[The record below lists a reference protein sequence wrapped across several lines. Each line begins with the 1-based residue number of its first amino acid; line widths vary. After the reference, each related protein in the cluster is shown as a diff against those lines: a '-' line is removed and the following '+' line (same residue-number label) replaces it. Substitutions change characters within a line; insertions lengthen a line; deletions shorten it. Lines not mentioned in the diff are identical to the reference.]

1 MGLLQENFIYL
12 RVNGLWSPIEWSSNN
27 WKLQVYRLYTT
38 FLITA
43 TYWFGITE
51 SINLFIIVD
60 TIEDFSDNSFMLL
73 TTIVICVK
81 ANMILSKKWEIRAL
95 IAAFEGHPHKPM
107 NTDEEM
113 IQATF
118 NARIRLI
125 SCIFGAVGEISVLI
139 MTVSVFFQGIPY
151 GELPYKAWM
160 PYDYSEPLMYWSTF
174 CLQLLVVIFLANA
187 TIGFDTLL
195 VGMFV
200 LICAQFNIL
209 KYRLEKAIDEVERT
223 SILTS
228 DERISDVMKTC
239 ERRIIECVKYHREIL
254 RISEK
259 MNSLFAGV
267 IFVQYAASTIV
278 ICISVFMI
286 SQVPVLS
293 TKILFIFC
301 YLLCMLV
308 QISSLCI
315 AAHQATFESQQLL
328 IGIFHLKW
336 YVLSNRARGYLILM
350 MVRTLRPVVFTS
362 GHIAVLSVESFG
374 TLLKRSYTA
383 YTVLQKSNS

>member
-125 SCIFGAVGEISVLI
+125 SCIFGAVAEISVLI

-195 VGMFV
+195 IGMFV

-228 DERISDVMKTC
+228 DERISDVMETC
-239 ERRIIECVKYHREIL
+239 ERRIIECVRYHREIL
-254 RISEK
+254 RISK
-259 MNSLFAGV
+259 KINSLFARV
-267 IFVQYAASTIV
+267 IIVQYAASTII

-293 TKILFIFC
+293 TKILFISS
-301 YLLCMLV
+301 YLFGMLV
-308 QISSLCI
+308 EIFSLCI

-328 IGIFHLKW
+328 IGIFNLKW
-336 YVLSNRARGYLILM
+336 YVLSNRARSYLILM

-362 GHIAVLSVESFG
+362 GHIVVLSVESFG
-374 TLLKRSYTA
+374 TLLKTSYTA